1 MRIIK
6 LFLISC
12 FFTASAAAS
21 NQSPNFHNPGY
32 QKSLEALEKT
42 VPLTYNIHVQK
53 QINSFLTTAGKSR
66 FGRMLGLAEYYFPIY
81 EKIFRDR
88 GVPEEIKYLSVIES
102 ALNPNAVS
110 SYGAA
115 GLWQFLWQYG
125 RMYGLTINDTI
136 DERRDPAL
144 SCDAAASYL
153 LDSYA
158 LYNDWLLA
166 IASYNCGRNNIKW
179 AMEKADLAGGQKD
192 YWSLRQYL
200 PVETQQ
206 YVPTYIATVYIM
218 NNYRRHGIR
227 PAAPS
232 FNIRT
237 ETVKVKK
244 EISLE
249 NIAKEAGINLDELL
263 VLNAAYL
270 NGVIYGSENKP
281 AKLVVPLLPDYAYDT
296 LCRTLGI
303 SNERTA
309 SIIAAAPAPIR
320 YYISYR
326 VQPGD
331 TPEVIAEKFEN
342 TTAQEII
349 RVNNLR
355 KDEPLTVSRLL
366 KIPQR

>member
-1 MRIIK
+1 
-6 LFLISC
+6 
-12 FFTASAAAS
+12 
-21 NQSPNFHNPGY
+21 PGY

-158 LYNDWLLA
+158 LY
-166 IASYNCGRNNIKW
+166 
-179 AMEKADLAGGQKD
+179 
-192 YWSLRQYL
+192 
-200 PVETQQ
+200 
-206 YVPTYIATVYIM
+206 
-218 NNYRRHGIR
+218 
-227 PAAPS
+227 
-232 FNIRT
+232 
-237 ETVKVKK
+237 
-244 EISLE
+244 
-249 NIAKEAGINLDELL
+249 
-263 VLNAAYL
+263 
-270 NGVIYGSENKP
+270 
-281 AKLVVPLLPDYAYDT
+281 
-296 LCRTLGI
+296 
-303 SNERTA
+303 
-309 SIIAAAPAPIR
+309 
-320 YYISYR
+320 
-326 VQPGD
+326 
-331 TPEVIAEKFEN
+331 
-342 TTAQEII
+342 
-349 RVNNLR
+349 
-355 KDEPLTVSRLL
+355 
-366 KIPQR
+366 